1 MTLRIKIILIIFATV
16 ILAVLIGVGISIYTF
31 YKKGGTPPPPPPLI
45 INPVAEP
52 TDQDIGV
59 EPPIKLRPAPPPP
72 PSKEIS
78 EEEKA
83 RGAITGMVLP
93 FVETLGSYSNQGSFE
108 NMSNLLP
115 FMTPSM
121 KSWAQTQID
130 TARSKPIPEIYKGVT
145 TRAINH
151 TISKFDLD
159 EGAAEVMVE
168 TQRKELVGTSTNFR
182 TFDQNILV
190 RLKKHNDVWLVD
202 GAFWQ

>member
-1 MTLRIKIILIIFATV
+1 MTLRIKIVLVIFITV
-16 ILAVLIGVGISIYTF
+16 LTAVLIGVGISLFTF
-31 YKKGGTPPPPPPLI
+31 FKKGGTPTPTPTPIVNSVTGEGEQQPKEQVVAQPTPPPR
-45 INPVAEP
+45 
-52 TDQDIGV
+52 QQ
-59 EPPIKLRPAPPPP
+59 
-72 PSKEIS
+72 EIS
-78 EEEKA
+78 EEDKA

-121 KSWAQTQID
+121 QSWAQTQID
-130 TARSKPIPEIYKGVT
+130 LARSKPIPEIYKGVT
-145 TRAINH
+145 TRTINH
-151 TISKFDLD
+151 TISKIDLA
-159 EGAAEVMVE
+159 ESTAEVMVE

-182 TFDQNILV
+182 TFNQNILV